1 MILEGRTGLVILLS
15 ASSMFTGVMM
25 LLDNGV
31 EEVPSGKI
39 SSESVAILSACSRV
53 SVFNEEAVGC
63 VLMIEVGVM
72 EGVEVFVFEVEEIF
86 EAGRIPFS
94 FEDIE
99 DFLRLMLEA
108 KILEKKIGQG
118 QTYNERTTTPKIY
131 DNHPESARL

>member
-1 MILEGRTGLVILLS
+1 MLEGRTGLVILLS

-39 SSESVAILSACSRV
+39 SSESVAMLSACSRV

-63 VLMIEVGVM
+63 VLMIEVGVI
-72 EGVEVFVFEVEEIF
+72 EGVEDFVFGLEEIF

-94 FEDIE
+94 FEDVE

-108 KILEKKIGQG
+108 KIFEKINLSRSKI
-118 QTYNERTTTPKIY
+118 
-131 DNHPESARL
+131 

>member
-1 MILEGRTGLVILLS
+1 
-15 ASSMFTGVMM
+15 MM

-94 FEDIE
+94 FSFEDIE

-118 QTYNERTTTPKIY
+118 QTYNETTTTTPKIY